1 MSVEGN
7 LRPSRL
13 DSTTTVL
20 SASLVYVAAMLV
32 TYVMPA
38 ILGVIA
44 DRWELGGS
52 QLGIWAGAYSLG
64 LAIVSLS
71 SISWL
76 HRFDCRKVMAVGL
89 ALCGICFGAQSIA
102 EGFEQLTTLMF
113 IAGCGGGMAASPSL
127 AVLGRGVHA
136 QRNFGIMIFLSVA
149 LPFLVIVSVPYIETL
164 GGYRAI
170 LLSISAILFFVA
182 SLALT
187 MPSEIASL
195 LIARREDGER
205 RQSFQRPGAGLIAA
219 LLGMAVFVAGFVG
232 AWYFVERIGEVA
244 ALPNG
249 PMLNSIAIGQL
260 IGGLGGFLAIWLA
273 IYLSFTRSFLLSIA
287 ITVAVLLSLEII
299 PITITTYSIVITLFM
314 LWVMAN
320 FSNIMTFISSIDA
333 GGRYVATIPGLQNF
347 GAFVGSTVAGSAF
360 AFAGPSGVIGV
371 SVAAF
376 VVCAACMIFASRSY
390 KNTL

>member
-1 MSVEGN
+1 MISV
-7 LRPSRL
+7 
-13 DSTTTVL
+13 
-20 SASLVYVAAMLV
+20 SLIYVAAMLV

-44 DRWELGGS
+44 DRWGLGGS
-52 QLGIWAGAYSLG
+52 QLGVWAGAFSLG

-76 HRFDCRKVMAVGL
+76 HRFDCRKVMAAGL
-89 ALCGICFGAQSIA
+89 ALCGIGFGSQSIA
-102 EGFEQLTTLMF
+102 AGFEQLTALMF

-127 AVLGRGVHA
+127 ALLGRGVHA

-149 LPFLVIVSVPYIETL
+149 LPFLVIVSVPYVETV

-170 LLSISAILFFVA
+170 ILSITVILILVA
-182 SLALT
+182 SLALA
-187 MPSEIASL
+187 MPSETASL
-195 LIARREDGER
+195 LNIRREDGER
-205 RQSFQRPGAGLIAA
+205 RQSFQRPGTGLIAA

-249 PMLNSIAIGQL
+249 PMLSSIAIGQL

-273 IYLSFTRSFLLSIA
+273 IYLSFMRSFLLSIGV
-287 ITVAVLLSLEII
+287 TVAVLLSLEVI

-333 GGRYVATIPGLQNF
+333 DGRFVAAIPGVQNF
-347 GAFVGSTVAGSAF
+347 GAFAGSTVSGSAF

-376 VVCAACMIFASRSY
+376 VICAACMIFASRNY
-390 KNTL
+390 KNT